1 MIKKLRQL
9 LDRIEPHFTSGKLK
23 KAYPLYEAA
32 DTFLFSPASVTK
44 TTAHVRDAI
53 DLKRIMF
60 SVIIALQPVILMAQ
74 YNTGLQANLGLQS
87 LGLTSSPSFWRAA
100 IIDFLGLG
108 YNPYSLIDNFVHGM
122 LYFVPIFVVTQI
134 AGGLTE
140 ALFATLRKH
149 EINEGFLVTGMLYPL
164 TLPPDIPL
172 WQVAVGIIFGVVI
185 GKEIFGGTGRNFLN
199 PALTGRAFLFFA
211 YPAQI
216 SGNSVWVAVDG
227 YTKATGLSV
236 ASEAGNAGLQN
247 FDWWQSF
254 LGFIPGSMGE
264 TSTLGCL
271 MGAVLLVA
279 MGIGSFRIMVS
290 MVLGTATVVTLF
302 NMFGDVTNNPFFGV
316 PFHWH
321 FVLGGYAFGLVF
333 MATDP
338 VSASY
343 TATGKIYYGLLIG
356 VMVAL
361 VRVVNPAYPEG
372 TMLAILFANTFAPLI
387 DYFVIRAN
395 IQRRAARY
403 GSKQSTV

>member
-1 MIKKLRQL
+1 MIQKLRQA
-9 LDRIEPHFTSGKLK
+9 LDHIEPHFTSGKLK
-23 KAYPLYEAA
+23 KAYPLYEAL
-32 DTFLFSPASVTK
+32 DTFIFAPSSVTQ

-53 DLKRIMF
+53 DLKRMMF

-74 YNTGLQANLGLQS
+74 YNTGLQANLALQS
-87 LGLTSSPSFWRAA
+87 LGLESSTSWWRAG
-100 IIDFLGLG
+100 IIEGLGLS
-108 YNPYSLIDNFVHGM
+108 YNPYSWLDNFVHGM

-140 ALFATLRKH
+140 VLFATLRKH

-172 WQVAVGIIFGVVI
+172 WQVAIGIIFGVVI

-216 SGNSVWVAVDG
+216 SGNSVWIAADG
-227 YTKATGLSV
+227 ITKATGLSV
-236 ASEAGNAGLQN
+236 ASESGMDGVLS
-247 FDWWQSF
+247 FDWWHYF
-254 LGFIPGSMGE
+254 LGFVPGSMGE

-271 MGAVLLVA
+271 MGAALLVV
-279 MGIGSFRIMVS
+279 MGVGSLRIMVS
-290 MVLGTATVVTLF
+290 MVLGTATIITLF
-302 NMFGDVTNNPFFGV
+302 NLFGDSATNPFVDV
-316 PFHWH
+316 PFNWH
-321 FVLGGYAFGLVF
+321 FVMGGYAFGMAF

-356 VMVAL
+356 IMVAL
-361 VRVVNPAYPEG
+361 VRVANPAYPEG

-387 DYFVIRAN
+387 DYFVIRSN
-395 IQRRAARY
+395 IKRRAARH
-403 GSKQSTV
+403 GV